1 MKKYLSLALFAAI
14 LLQTAA
20 CGSSG
25 AAADT
30 TTVPEEV
37 TTTAEE
43 TTAPYVP
50 AELDYGGKTVSFFI
64 RTNDAALAEYYSE
77 EQNGEIVSDAIF
89 NRNSAVE
96 EAFKVKI
103 TQIRDTDCLGKY
115 YPHIPLWQVQG
126 NCDFC
131 SFAPESGLEEVDGVR
146 IFFAHGH
153 RHNVKLNMDSFCNSV
168 CFSGAKLGLYGH
180 THQPRWNSV
189 GGMEF
194 LNPGS
199 IGDHRRPSY
208 AIVETTGSGQFSC
221 RICYLEEE

>member
-1 MKKYLSLALFAAI
+1 MKILVLSDSHGNEKNMLAAVAR
-14 LLQTAA
+14 
-20 CGSSG
+20 
-25 AAADT
+25 
-30 TTVPEEV
+30 
-37 TTTAEE
+37 
-43 TTAPYVP
+43 TAPG
-50 AELDYGGKTVSFFI
+50 LIIHLGDCS
-64 RTNDAALAEYYSE
+64 RDA
-77 EQNGEIVSDAIF
+77 
-89 NRNSAVE
+89 
-96 EAFKVKI
+96 
-103 TQIRDTDCLGKY
+103 DCLGKF
-115 YPHIPLWQVQG
+115 YPNIPLWQVQG

-180 THQPRWNSV
+180 THQARWNSV

-208 AIVETTGSGQFSC
+208 AIVETTGNGQFSC